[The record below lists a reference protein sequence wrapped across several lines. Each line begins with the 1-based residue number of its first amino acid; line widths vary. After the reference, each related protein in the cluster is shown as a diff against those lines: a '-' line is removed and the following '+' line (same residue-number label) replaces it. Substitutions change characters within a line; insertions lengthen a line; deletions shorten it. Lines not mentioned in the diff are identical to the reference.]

1 MSDLAEPH
9 FQLPLPIHQ
18 SDDETLENF
27 YAENNLLLLNSL
39 QKNFLQLHQQFFY
52 LWGNKGS
59 GKSHLLKGVCQHY
72 LAQQRPALYVPLNKA
87 QYFSP
92 AVLENLEQQALVCLD
107 DLQAVIGN
115 AEWEVAIFDLI
126 NRVRET
132 GRTLL
137 IMSDDQS
144 PANLPVQLPDLA
156 SRLTWGEVYQLA
168 PLNDKQK
175 IDVLQK
181 AAYQRGIELPDET
194 ANFLFKRLER
204 DMKTLFNALEK
215 LDQASLQAQRKL
227 TIPFVKEIL
236 AL

>member
-1 MSDLAEPH
+1 LAEPH

-137 IMSDDQS
+137 IMSADQS

-175 IDVLQK
+175 IEVLQK

>member
-1 MSDLAEPH
+1 MAEPH

-72 LAQQRPALYVPLNKA
+72 LAQQRPALYVPLDKA

-137 IMSDDQS
+137 IMSADQS